1 MNGLQKFY
9 IGLWITF
16 GLTVVGLGVSG
27 NLTMLPL
34 TVLGTICFGIIFM
47 GMMCVLPSTV
57 EHAGPSQRPDRGVPK
72 AKRITLRRFVNAWS
86 HPIGVEIERPKLH

>member
-9 IGLWITF
+9 LGLWITF
-16 GLTVVGLGVSG
+16 GLTVVGLEISG
-27 NLTMLPL
+27 NLTMLAV

-57 EHAGPSQRPDRGVPK
+57 AHAAPIADRAVRVSGP
-72 AKRITLRRFVNAWS
+72 RITLRRLVNAWS
-86 HPIGVEIERPKLH
+86 HPLGVEVNRTRLH

>member
-16 GLTVVGLGVSG
+16 GLTVVGLGISG
-27 NLTMLPL
+27 NLTMLAL

-47 GMMCVLPSTV
+47 GMMCVLPGTV
-57 EHAGPSQRPDRGVPK
+57 AHAVPVSDRAVRVAGPRT
-72 AKRITLRRFVNAWS
+72 TLRRFVNAWS
-86 HPIGVEIERPKLH
+86 HPVGVEVNRPRLH